1 MSEPGIYYPTALT
14 AEQLDNFLE
23 KGCYRMG
30 QGIFTTNFVIQEDNL
45 YRVYWLRYN
54 LNLLNRSDSSK
65 KIIKINRFFT
75 TSILPLRITAE
86 LEELYTHY
94 KSALSFNPAASVRH
108 WLLEEQTN
116 NVYDTAMIEV
126 RDQGKLIAAGIFDNS
141 RHSIAGILNFYHPGY
156 KKYSL
161 GKYLML
167 LKIEYALAY
176 GKQWYYPGYIV
187 EHYPKFDY
195 KLFADKNAAELF
207 IPEQNQWCR
216 YHSKLM
222 QMNK

>member
-1 MSEPGIYYPTALT
+1 MTEPGIYYPAVLT
-14 AEQLDNFLE
+14 GDQLDSFLA
-23 KGCYRMG
+23 KGWYRMG
-30 QGIFTTNFVIQEDNL
+30 QGIFTTHFVIQDDNL

-54 LNLLNRSDSSK
+54 LNLLSKSDSSK
-65 KIIKINRFFT
+65 KIIKINRHFT
-75 TSILPLRITAE
+75 TSILPLNISAE
-86 LEELYTHY
+86 LEELYAHY
-94 KSALSFNPAASVRH
+94 KSALSFNPAASVQQ

-116 NVYDTAMIEV
+116 NVYDTTMIEV
-126 RDQGKLIAAGIFDNS
+126 RDQGKLIAAGIFDKG

-167 LKIEYALAY
+167 LKIEYALAE
-176 GKQWYYPGYIV
+176 GIQWYYPGYIV
-187 EHYPKFDY
+187 QGYPKFDY

-216 YHSKLM
+216 YEDGLIEN
-222 QMNK
+222 NK